1 MLKIIIT
8 LLPLLCAAP
17 DISVAEVPA
26 YKVFKDKS
34 VTTSEGGL
42 MSLFLSDGKVYVEIP
57 FSLFDQEMLFGTTV
71 VASSDERESTAGIQT
86 KPLKLVR
93 FHSPDSTNVLLQQLN
108 FVSFSDDSGINS
120 ALEESSAPTTLALLK
135 TEEFNKD
142 STAVLCDATSLFSG
156 DKDQL
161 SPKYLGGYN
170 SMGGYI
176 TRDYTYKSDNS
187 FIKSVHAD
195 SGSASVDTEMSYS
208 VTRALFAMLKIS
220 ENVPFSAVV
229 RTSFI
234 LPPHTGETALPLEH
248 GLGVGNVSLLK
259 YDSSTSGAKRCYFA
273 TKWPVQD
280 KNTPLVEFMLDDDVP
295 HTVESAALRAAGIW
309 NSGFRN
315 EGFQEAVRISRNKA
329 TRNAYTSSIDY
340 VRTPGKEIKS
350 SVWADPRNGKIFK
363 ASIHIDHD
371 VCKKIHYD
379 LMVMCSHFKPEL
391 VSVTADSTAVE
402 DCLTSML
409 VHHIGRC
416 LGFRVNLAGSSA
428 VSLSTLRSGGQLTES
443 VMDNVCLNYLLDA
456 SQAAPTASY
465 CQTGLGKFDLYNINH
480 LYGDA
485 SMAAPDYLFLP
496 EELDPAD
503 PRAQKAVLG
512 DDLIVASQLA
522 ADNLTNSISR
532 ANALLESGDLDFE
545 VRSALLDAYVE
556 HYFLISES
564 LIPYLGGVYYTE
576 IIPGNR
582 RYSNVS
588 LSEQDRALAKTLELM
603 DASTSLDGNG
613 LVDIS
618 LNDKVSDYVSYDIFS
633 ALLRKSLTLSS
644 EPEDEGVTMTRS
656 RALDRI
662 MDHLWK
668 ESLDGKAITP
678 VRKKMQEQ
686 FIDKISALAEEN
698 GAKDSPQIYAL
709 CKKNIKVLTRS
720 ASRAKDKTEKNHYK
734 YLNSQRAKY
743 KDIHE

>member
-1 MLKIIIT
+1 MLKMISV
-8 LLPLLCAAP
+8 LLPLICTAP
-17 DISVAEVPA
+17 EQPAVEIPA
-26 YKVFKDKS
+26 YNVFKDKS
-34 VTTSEGGL
+34 VTASEKGL
-42 MSLFLSDGKVYVEIP
+42 MTLYLSDCKVYAEIP
-57 FSLFDQEMLFGTTV
+57 FSLFDREMLFGTTV
-71 VASSDERESTAGIQT
+71 VESSDERESTAGIQT

-93 FHSPDSTNVLLQQLN
+93 FHSTDSTNVLLQQLN
-108 FVSFSDDSGINS
+108 FVSFSEDSGISS
-120 ALEESSAPTTLALLK
+120 ALEGSSAPTTLALLK

-142 STAVLCDATSLFSG
+142 STAVLCDVTSLFSG
-156 DKDQL
+156 DKPHL

-187 FIKSVHAD
+187 LIKSVQAD
-195 SGSASVDTEMSYS
+195 SGSASVDTEMSYL

-220 ENVPFSAVV
+220 EDTPFSAVV

-234 LPPHTGETALPLEH
+234 LPPPAGEAALQLEN
-248 GLGVGNVSLLK
+248 GLGAGSVSLLE
-259 YDSSTSGAKRCYFA
+259 YDNSTRGAKRRYFA
-273 TKWPVQD
+273 TKWPVRD
-280 KNTPLVEFMLDDDVP
+280 KEKPLVEFMLDDSMP
-295 HTVESAALRAAGIW
+295 AAVENAARRAAGIW
-309 NSGFRN
+309 NGGFRR
-315 EGFQEAVRISRNKA
+315 EGYREAVRVSPRTSARNS
-329 TRNAYTSSIDY
+329 YTSSIDY

-443 VMDNVCLNYLLDA
+443 VMDDVCLNYLLDA

-485 SMAAPDYLFLP
+485 SMAVPDYLFLP

-503 PRAQKAVLG
+503 PRAQRDLLG
-512 DDLIVASQLA
+512 DDLITASQLA
-522 ADNLTNSISR
+522 AGNLTNSISR

-564 LIPYLGGVYYTE
+564 LIPYLGGVRYTE

-582 RYSNVS
+582 RYVPVS
-588 LSEQDRALAKTLELM
+588 LEQQDRALAKTLERM

-633 ALLRKSLTLSS
+633 ALLRKSLALSS

-709 CKKNIKVLTRS
+709 CKKSIKVLSRS
-720 ASRAKDKTEKNHYK
+720 AAKAKDPAEKSHYR
-734 YLNSQRAKY
+734 YLYEQRAKY